1 MKVSQTL
8 LAPLPQRRGVTE
20 RKTAIMDFSMA
31 ATEQRAMLELDSL
44 RVHATEKN
52 EAVLNQKNGK

>member
-8 LAPLPQRRGVTE
+8 LAPFPQRRGVME

-31 ATEQRAMLELDSL
+31 ATEQRAILELASL
-44 RVHATEKN
+44 EKMKHKL
-52 EAVLNQKNGK
+52 LNQK